1 MRGIT
6 LQCALGSSQS
16 CFHSLPKDQ
25 AKVRLYLRPQLR
37 VPTQTSLPTHL
48 LALRVPHP
56 RNPSVLDN
64 WSQLISLDWV
74 ARFRK

>member
-37 VPTQTSLPTHL
+37 VPTHL
-48 LALRVPHP
+48 LALRVPRP